1 MPNGSA
7 DQHIKKGLIF
17 LRKANKHVIRA
28 SHPLEK
34 LVGNA
39 HPPGIPD
46 LLTDYDFEVAG
57 HSYCGLLTKRQ
68 AAYLNGYTDS
78 LKKFAKAVM
87 ILLMISNK
95 NVVQALADLGAA
107 LEAPLTQA
115 KGAKPRGE
123 FPAPTG
129 CCTVDGDKYN
139 NCTKTY
145 CEQGLLGNWSSEPC
159 GTRPLS
165 KSSKAAGAK

>member
-7 DQHIKKGLIF
+7 DEHIKKGLIF

-95 NVVQALADLGAA
+95 NVVQALADWRGPRSSADSSQGS
-107 LEAPLTQA
+107 QA
-115 KGAKPRGE
+115 TGRVPV
-123 FPAPTG
+123 PTG